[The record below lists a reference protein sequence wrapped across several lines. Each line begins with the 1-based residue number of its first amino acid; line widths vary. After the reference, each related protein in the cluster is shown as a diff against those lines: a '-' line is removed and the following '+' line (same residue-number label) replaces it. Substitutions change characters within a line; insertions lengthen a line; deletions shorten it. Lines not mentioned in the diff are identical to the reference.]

1 MFETI
6 EEANKIAIR
15 IRKLY
20 QEKKI
25 SHDNYL
31 RMCWQITDNIYK
43 YEHLWIQEQK
53 NEQKNNSNKNTSF
66 LKEKTKLN
74 KVSY

>member
-1 MFETI
+1 MMIKSI

-25 SHDNYL
+25 SHENYL
-31 RMCWQITDNIYK
+31 RMCWQITDNFFK
-43 YEHLWIQEQK
+43 YEKLLIK
-53 NEQKNNSNKNTSF
+53 RNELKTNTSS
-66 LKEKTKLN
+66 LKEKTTLN

>member
-1 MFETI
+1 MMIKSI

-25 SHDNYL
+25 SHENYL
-31 RMCWQITDNIYK
+31 RMCWQITDNFYK
-43 YEHLWIQEQK
+43 YEKLWIK
-53 NEQKNNSNKNTSF
+53 RNE
-66 LKEKTKLN
+66 LKTKSN
-74 KVSY
+74 YMMQEI